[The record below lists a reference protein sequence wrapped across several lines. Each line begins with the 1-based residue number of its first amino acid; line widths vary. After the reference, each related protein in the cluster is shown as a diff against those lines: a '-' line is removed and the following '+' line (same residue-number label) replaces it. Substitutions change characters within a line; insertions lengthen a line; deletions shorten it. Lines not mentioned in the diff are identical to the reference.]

1 MPFLPSLLEYT
12 PQDLESRLRLIQ
24 SHISEFHSI
33 QQAVD
38 GKIHLHLDFVLP
50 EFAAE
55 RDVQPGNSP
64 AIVFGLIHQ
73 YFHDQKVVCNSHFMG
88 SSKDTQEVLEF
99 FQAYQWNPNWEY
111 ILYVGKEFVSDFFEK
126 LSPLTSSRSGEV
138 YEPKSTPSPAV
149 PPLRTMRRM
158 ETLLCQ
164 SFKSG
169 INQSKFQSSI
179 KIGTW
184 LDLDQY
190 SKETKFEYVDNL
202 LMTVL
207 AGKSGQKL
215 TSEVRANCL
224 KIVESN
230 PKVSFTIDGG
240 WTVLD
245 ELSELNIKQKN
256 KLNVVSYS
264 SFWKELNYKIEQ
276 KK

>member
-12 PQDLESRLRLIQ
+12 PQDLESRLKLIQ
-24 SHISEFHSI
+24 SHMSEFQSI
-33 QQAVD
+33 QRAVD

-55 RDVQPGNSP
+55 RNVQPGNNP
-64 AIVFGLIHQ
+64 EIVFGLIHK
-73 YFHDQKVVCNSHFMG
+73 YFHDQKIVCNSHFMG
-88 SSKDTQEVLEF
+88 SAKDTNEVLEF
-99 FQAYQWNPNWEY
+99 FQTYQWNPNWEY
-111 ILYVGKEFVSDFFEK
+111 ILYVGKEFVEAFENEIK
-126 LSPLTSSRSGEV
+126 LLVKSRSGEV

-149 PPLRTMRRM
+149 PPLKRR
-158 ETLLCQ
+158 
-164 SFKSG
+164 

-190 SKETKFEYVDNL
+190 STETKFEYKDNL
-202 LMTVL
+202 LMTVF

-215 TSEVRANCL
+215 TEEVRTNCL
-224 KIVESN
+224 KVVQSN
-230 PKVSFTIDGG
+230 PEISFTIDGG

-245 ELSELNIKQKN
+245 QLNELSNEQKN

-264 SFWKELNYKIEQ
+264 SFWKEIELM
-276 KK
+276 KNSIL